1 MSDVQ
6 YGSGREGLAGRN
18 FTTRRTQTCEKL
30 FQLVAERGYLVIQ
43 APPQSGKTSTL
54 QLLMERAGRQY
65 PSLKL
70 AYINLSLEGSRFQMD
85 DVFRARLGGTLDE
98 IMEGECSTCGRTSCP
113 RGLQLSCFA
122 CKACMVA
129 SLLVGLPCMLSGKWQ
144 MLQWECMTTCM
155 LAGGESTL
163 VCIDEAQIAYHV
175 ERTGSTGFWNQL
187 KRLESGPGNL
197 TAPHDTRVV
206 IAAAYGTKHSAADE
220 AKLESSSA
228 LPVNFEF
235 PGMVV
240 TVFPSRSG
248 ASLQLSSVEWSE
260 LWDDF
265 TGFTGLQLGSLIKD
279 HIGSICLGQV
289 RLAWVALSVVLL
301 MLHQLLPHSCPCASS
316 AKQ

>member
-1 MSDVQ
+1 MSDVL

-18 FTTRRTQTCEKL
+18 FTTRRTHTCEKL
-30 FQLVAERGYLVIQ
+30 FQLVAKQGYLVIQ

-54 QLLMERAGRQY
+54 QLLMEWAGMQY
-65 PSLKL
+65 PSLNL
-70 AYINLSLEGSRFQMD
+70 AYINLSLEGSSFQMD
-85 DVFRARLGGTLDE
+85 DVFGARLGGTLDDV
-98 IMEGECSTCGRTSCP
+98 MKGECSTYARTSCP
-113 RGLQLSCFA
+113 RGLRLSCFA
-122 CKACMVA
+122 CRACKVA
-129 SLLVGLPCMLSGKWQ
+129 SVHVGLPCTLSGKWQ
-144 MLQWECMTTCM
+144 MLRWGCMTIWM

-163 VCIDEAQIAYHV
+163 VCVDEAQIAYHI

-206 IAAAYGTKHSAADE
+206 IAAAHGTKHSAASN

-228 LPVNFEF
+228 TPVNFEF
-235 PGMVV
+235 ADMVV
-240 TVFPSRSG
+240 TIFPSRSG
-248 ASLQLSSVEWSE
+248 ASLQLSSGEWSE

-265 TGFTGLQLGSLIKD
+265 TGFTGLQLGNLIKD
-279 HIGSICLGQV
+279 HVGSICSGQV

-301 MLHQLLPHSCPCASS
+301 LLHQLLPHSCPCASS